1 MRKFKTTFLTIYIV
15 TAISSIIIIYHEAI
29 ILEMIQDKGYWSDL
43 KQLPIIGSHLILLL
57 SALML
62 VKFIIHKLTIN
73 KLKNKINEQKEE
85 VMSIKS
91 KLYDKITNDC
101 AVINESSDD
110 LNKSPLN
117 ENEEY

>member
-15 TAISSIIIIYHEAI
+15 AAISSIMIIYYEAI
-29 ILEMIQDKGYWSDL
+29 ILEMIQNEGYWSDL
-43 KQLPIIGSHLILLL
+43 NQLPVIGSHLILLL

-62 VKFIIHKLTIN
+62 VEFIVQKLTIN
-73 KLKNKINEQKEE
+73 KLKNKISEQKEE

-91 KLYDKITNDC
+91 KLYDKITSDI
-101 AVINESSDD
+101 ATINESNDD
-110 LNKSPLN
+110 LNQSPLN